1 MQRQAQRYKQPKKN
15 WNWIAFCSPD
25 SKTIRSCINH
35 TFILTLPNWPART
48 RWCGG
53 CVQVMQRQACADLY
67 CVPPPAYRTPCN
79 VLLSTD
85 YLQFLE
91 LKKKS
96 FSRPFLKGVGW
107 ERKLQSF
114 LFSSWKLGLKS
125 KWVCFA
131 LQHSAA
137 FFLIGPV
144 QFSPSSPF
152 RTWVSHFP
160 SPSWPLTPSLMHGP
174 FKIVWIS
181 IHVKNKF
188 QRSIMPYGKK

>member
-1 MQRQAQRYKQPKKN
+1 MIFQIRQTASTMVTKIKIYEAMATGQLRKMTNLIAFCSPFEVALIVLSYLLNLQNWQVRTWWCGGCVHIMQRQAQRYKQPKKN

-67 CVPPPAYRTPCN
+67 CVPPPAYGTPCN

-91 LKKKS
+91 VKK
-96 FSRPFLKGVGW
+96 
-107 ERKLQSF
+107 
-114 LFSSWKLGLKS
+114 
-125 KWVCFA
+125 
-131 LQHSAA
+131 
-137 FFLIGPV
+137 I
-144 QFSPSSPF
+144 
-152 RTWVSHFP
+152 HFP
-160 SPSWPLTPSLMHGP
+160 AH
-174 FKIVWIS
+174 F
-181 IHVKNKF
+181 
-188 QRSIMPYGKK
+188 